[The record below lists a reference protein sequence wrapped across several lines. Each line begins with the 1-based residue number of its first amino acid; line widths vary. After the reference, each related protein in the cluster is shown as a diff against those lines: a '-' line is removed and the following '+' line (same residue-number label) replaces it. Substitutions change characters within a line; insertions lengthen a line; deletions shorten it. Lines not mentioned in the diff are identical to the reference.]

1 MTVRELTLTQA
12 AQSFGGTLLYPD
24 CRFNAVSIDT
34 RTLSRGDLF
43 IALRGARFD
52 GHDFLPQAALN
63 ACGIVLQQPDKS
75 IALPQWVVPDTLA
88 ALGQLASLSREQFSG
103 PVIAI
108 TGSSGKTTVKEMVAA
123 ILSDCGP
130 TLATRGNL
138 NNHIGVPLTLLRL
151 AAQHRYA
158 VIEMGASAPGEIK
171 YACDIARPTVALI
184 NNVMPAHVEGFG
196 SLAGVARAKGE
207 IYRGLGAEGTAVLN
221 LDEPWLSEWRATLP
235 CVNTL
240 TFSVTDQQADLRVG
254 DISFDNDGCA
264 AFTLLTAFGDVPVKL
279 GVSGRHN
286 LANALA
292 ASACALAAG
301 ASLANISAG
310 LEKVTPVQGRM
321 EFRSGSNGARV
332 IDDSYNANPGSVCA
346 AIDTL
351 AGFAGERVLVLG
363 DMAELGEGA
372 AQMHRDV
379 GSYAQQKGIDRL
391 LAVGPCGLHT
401 VSGFGVGGT
410 HFSDKAA
417 LIKALL
423 LDLGADAT
431 VLVKGSR
438 SAAMEEV
445 VQALTTEENH

>member
-1 MTVRELTLTQA
+1 MTVRDLTLSQA
-12 AQSFGGTLLYPD
+12 AQSFGGTLVYPD
-24 CRFNAVSIDT
+24 CRFNAVSIDS

-52 GHDFLPQAALN
+52 GHDFLPQAALS
-63 ACGIVLQQPDKS
+63 ACGIVVQQPDKD
-75 IALPQWVVPDTLA
+75 IVLPQWVVPDTLA

-123 ILSDCGP
+123 ILSACGP

-151 AAQHRYA
+151 ATQHRYA
-158 VIEMGASAPGEIK
+158 VIEMGASAPGEIE
-171 YACDIARPTVALI
+171 YACGIARPTVALV

-207 IYRGLGAEGTAVLN
+207 IYRSLGAEGTAVLN
-221 LDEPWLSEWRATLP
+221 LDEPWVGEWRATLP

-240 TFSVTDQQADLRVG
+240 TFSVADQQANLRVG
-254 DISFDNDGCA
+254 DVSFDNHGCA
-264 AFTLLTAFGDVPVKL
+264 AFTLLTASGSVPVKL
-279 GVSGRHN
+279 QVSGRHN

-310 LEKVTPVQGRM
+310 LESVMPVHGRM
-321 EFRSGSNGARV
+321 EFKSGSSGAGV

-351 AGFAGERVLVLG
+351 AGFTGERVLVLD

-379 GSYAQQKGIDRL
+379 GAHARQKGIDKL
-391 LAVGPCGLHT
+391 LAVGPWGLHT

-410 HFSDKAA
+410 HFNDKAA
-417 LIKALL
+417 LIKVLL
-423 LDLGADAT
+423 VDLGAETTA
-431 VLVKGSR
+431 LVKGSR
-438 SAAMEEV
+438 SAGMEEV
-445 VQALTTEENH
+445 VQAITAEENH

>member
-1 MTVRELTLTQA
+1 MTIRDLTLSQA

-24 CRFNAVSIDT
+24 CRFNAVSTDT
-34 RTLSRGDLF
+34 RTLRRGDLF

-52 GHDFLPQAALN
+52 GHDFLTQAAQS
-63 ACGIVLQQPDKS
+63 ACGIVVQQPDKS
-75 IALPQWVVPDTLA
+75 IALPQWVVPDTLV
-88 ALGQLASLSREQFSG
+88 ALGQLASLGREQFSG

-108 TGSSGKTTVKEMVAA
+108 TGSSGKTSVKEMVAA
-123 ILSDCGP
+123 ILNDCGP

-151 AAQHRYA
+151 EAQHRYA
-158 VIEMGASAPGEIK
+158 VIEMGASAAGEIA
-171 YACDIARPTVALI
+171 YACGIARPTVALV

-207 IYRGLGAEGTAVLN
+207 IYRGLSAEGTAVLN
-221 LDEPWLSEWRATLP
+221 LDEPWVSEWQATLP

-240 TFSVTDQQADLRVG
+240 TFSVASDEADLRVAEVT
-254 DISFDNDGCA
+254 FDSKGCA
-264 AFTLLTAFGDVPVKL
+264 AFTLLTASGSVPVKL
-279 GVSGRHN
+279 RISGRHN

-301 ASLANISAG
+301 ASLENISAG
-310 LEKVTPVQGRM
+310 LQQVMPVHGRM
-321 EFRSGSNGARV
+321 EFKSGSSGARI

-351 AGFAGERVLVLG
+351 AEFAGERLLVLG
-363 DMAELGEGA
+363 DMAELGAGA

-379 GSYAQQKGIDRL
+379 GAYAREKGIDRL
-391 LAVGPCGLHT
+391 LAVGPWSLHT
-401 VSGFGVGGT
+401 VAGFGANGT

-417 LIKALL
+417 LIKTLVAAL
-423 LDLGADAT
+423 GTDAT
-431 VLVKGSR
+431 VLIKGSR
-438 SAAMEEV
+438 SAGMEEV
-445 VQALTTEENH
+445 VQAITAEENH